1 MSVLVIGEAPETETV
16 VRFLI
21 AEGDQVGVIESDRKE
36 LERWVSMGAYA
47 ALGDAEDP
55 DLVERCA
62 QQARTIVVFE
72 TPTTGGPNI
81 ADVLRSVLEAGQML
95 PATPRVVVVTA
106 EPSLT
111 VQAQLNSAA
120 LDYIILRVGLGRG
133 LLRRGPKTVPADR
146 LAAAVNAAD
155 DLAGEPRLDLD
166 LATREGWEALRLE
179 PGEFVR
185 K

>member
-16 VRFLI
+16 IRFLI
-21 AEGDQVGVIESDRKE
+21 AEGDQVGVIESDRKQ
-36 LERWVSMGAYA
+36 LERWVSIGAHA

-62 QQARTIVVFE
+62 QQARTIVIFE
-72 TPTTGGPNI
+72 TPASGGPNI
-81 ADVLRSVLEAGQML
+81 TDVLRAVLQAGQML
-95 PATPRVVVVTA
+95 PAAPRVVVVSA

-111 VQAQLNSAA
+111 LQAQLNSAA
-120 LDYIILRVGLGRG
+120 LDYILLRVGLSRG
-133 LLRRGPKTVPADR
+133 FLRRGSKAVPGEW